1 VRSDNPPRLPLREA
15 SGRVDPTELLSR
27 AADALERRP
36 DRPLLCDAGGIG
48 RPNLRMVE
56 SLARLHLLVRRSGG
70 SMRLIGASPELLDLL
85 AFCGFPPG
93 LALEAQRQPEHRV
106 EAGGVEEERDT
117 RDPPV

>member
-1 VRSDNPPRLPLREA
+1 MRWDPPRLPLRDA
-15 SGRVDPTELLSR
+15 SGRIDPSELLSR
-27 AADALERRP
+27 AADARERPPNGR
-36 DRPLLCDAGGIG
+36 RLCDAGGIT
-48 RPNLRMVE
+48 RPDVRMVE
-56 SLARLHLLVRRSGG
+56 ALARMHLLVRRSGG

-106 EAGGVEEERDT
+106 EAGGVEEERDA